1 MAGRPVGLISR
12 RRLVNPAA
20 AEGIRMRLA
29 RLPHNRRGTATIEV
43 AIVFP
48 VLMLIVLG
56 TFDFSRMFYT
66 RITMQHAVR
75 EAVRYAVTGNTT
87 VDPLTGEARPRVDV
101 IKSKI
106 VENAIAM
113 NVDLDRIS
121 ISPVDGGGP
130 GDVVTIRAD
139 FSYEFSTPLIK
150 PLFPGGK
157 FDFTVRSSMK
167 NEPFY
172 TS

>member
-1 MAGRPVGLISR
+1 M
-12 RRLVNPAA
+12 RLVRP
-20 AEGIRMRLA
+20 
-29 RLPHNRRGTATIEV
+29 PHNRRGTATIEV

-48 VLMLIVLG
+48 VLMLVVLG

-87 VDPLTGEARPRVDV
+87 VDPGTGQPRPRADV

-106 VENAIAM
+106 VENAVAM
-113 NVDLDRIS
+113 EVDLDRIT
-121 ISPVDGGGP
+121 ITPADGGGP

-157 FDFTVRSSMK
+157 YDFSVRSSMK